1 MNLAKLAIKRPIF
14 ITCIV
19 AIILILGTL
28 SFKNIGLELYPEI
41 DFPAIAV
48 ITTYGG
54 ASPEEIDQLISKPL
68 EDQLGSIPGLKHIST
83 TNSESLSLIVL
94 EFNMDVEV
102 DTASQDVRDKIGFAI
117 NKLPDDLE
125 NDPIV
130 YKFDP
135 GATAVIRLALISDL
149 PSGEMYDLANE
160 TLKPM
165 IERVNDVGSVQI
177 IGGARREIHV
187 DIDQEKLNSYMIP
200 MTTIVSRMK
209 SSGANVPIG
218 TEDRGSKQT
227 VFRAMGEYTNI
238 DQINNSLISFS
249 GEMGNSVN
257 VKTLGNVTD
266 GLVDL
271 ATKGYIYFPDK
282 VQKSDNKKKEDAN
295 IKNPSGKIQSC
306 IYLDVIKQSGKN
318 TVSVT
323 DSVKAQLGSINATLK
338 QMPGNSSLIVAIDQ
352 SKWIRTNVNETVNS
366 IFIGVILAILVVYLF
381 LGNIRST
388 IITAIAIPNSM
399 LGAVILMYVMGYTF
413 NVMTLMALS
422 LVVGLLVDDAI
433 VVRENIFRKLE
444 DGEDSFSAA
453 EHGTNEVMLAV
464 IATTLAILSVFMPVG
479 MLSGV
484 IGKMFKPFAFTVVF
498 AMIVSLFDALTV
510 APFLSAYFAGSGE
523 KSSNMFTKA
532 FENFQDYMD
541 RLYAKIMRFCLNHSI
556 LVIGITLAVF
566 ISSIALLGFVKKTF
580 KPTGDEGEFKIYIET
595 PGGTSLQGTEEA
607 CKKIE
612 EKIKTIKD
620 LDHYAVAAGSS
631 LGDATAGE
639 IHVFLKKEREHTTD
653 QIQETVRGML
663 KEFSSLHPSVASAQG
678 YKGNAPYT
686 LVVSGRNIETVEQGA
701 AIIYEK
707 VKNIP
712 DLVDMDTS
720 VRKGSPEFRVTF
732 NQERMQALG
741 VMNSVAGSELRYNI
755 SGEIVGQFREKGV
768 GYDIRARLKPGQRDL
783 GQTFNSTKIS
793 NTSGRMIP
801 LSNVA
806 NGEYT
811 TGFSKIL
818 RKDKAYIVKILANI
832 APGGGV
838 GDAMSKTKD
847 LLKDVKLPL
856 GVTYT
861 FSGESEMFAETA
873 QSIVIALILAIMF
886 IYLVL
891 SSLYESF
898 ITPFTIL
905 LAVPPALT
913 GAMFA
918 LFITRST
925 LDIMSMIGMVVLMGI
940 VTKNSILLVDNAVHG
955 VKSGIPR
962 KDAIL
967 QAGQR
972 RLRPILMTTFAM
984 LAGMLPLALGIGEA
998 AKMRQ
1003 SMGVSIMGGI
1013 IVSTIITLVVVP
1025 AVFEYT
1031 ERFRE
1036 ATESKVLKRQK
1047 EWEPAMEPASEPIA
1061 ETKPDIKKRKSKKES

>member
-1 MNLAKLAIKRPIF
+1 MNIAKLAIKRPIF

-19 AIILILGTL
+19 TLILILGL
-28 SFKNIGLELYPEI
+28 ISFRNIGLELYPNI

-102 DTASQDVRDKIGFAI
+102 DTAAQDVRDKLGLAVS
-117 NKLPDDLE
+117 KLPDDLE
-125 NDPIV
+125 DDPIV

-135 GATAVIRLALISDL
+135 GSSAVIRLALISDL

-165 IERVNDVGSVQI
+165 IERINDVGSVQI

-187 DIDQEKLNSYMIP
+187 DIDQDKMNSYMIP
-200 MTTIVSRMK
+200 MTSIVTSMK
-209 SSGANVPIG
+209 RSGSNVPIG

-238 DQINNSLISFS
+238 GQISNTLISFS
-249 GEMGNSVN
+249 GDVGNSVS
-257 VKTLGNVTD
+257 VKNLGTVSD
-266 GLVDL
+266 GLKDL
-271 ATKGYIYFPDK
+271 STKGYMYVPEASRKD
-282 VQKSDNKKKEDAN
+282 DNKKTGA
-295 IKNPSGKIQSC
+295 GRIQSC
-306 IYLDVIKQSGKN
+306 IYLDVVKQSGKN

-323 DSVKAQLGSINATLK
+323 DAVKAQLGSINTILK
-338 QMPGNSSLIVAIDQ
+338 QMPGNSSIIVATDQ
-352 SKWIRTNVNETVNS
+352 SKWIRTNVDETVTS
-366 IFIGVILAILVVYLF
+366 IVIGVVLAVLVVYLF
-381 LGNIRST
+381 LGNVRST

-399 LGAVILMYVMGYTF
+399 LGAIILMYVMDYTF

-444 DGEDSFSAA
+444 EGQDSFRAA
-453 EHGTNEVMLAV
+453 ENGTNEVMLAV
-464 IATTLAILSVFMPVG
+464 IATTLAILSVFTPVG

-523 KSSNMFTKA
+523 KSSNIFTRA
-532 FENFQDYMD
+532 FERFQDYMD
-541 RLYAKIMRFCLNHSI
+541 RLYSKVMAFCLDHSL
-556 LVIGITLAVF
+556 LVIGVTLAVF
-566 ISSIALLGFVKKTF
+566 ISSVGLLGMVKKTF

-595 PGGTSLQGTEEA
+595 PPGTSLQGTEEA

-612 EKIKTIKD
+612 EKLKTIKE

-631 LGDATAGE
+631 LGEATAGE
-639 IHVFLKKEREHTTD
+639 IHVFLKKKREKNTD
-653 QIQETVRGML
+653 QVQEIVRGIL
-663 KEFSSLHPSVASAQG
+663 KEFPTLHPSVASAQG
-678 YKGNAPYT
+678 FKGNAPYT
-686 LVVSGRNIETVEQGA
+686 LVVSGRNIETVEQA
-701 AIIYEK
+701 SSIIYEK
-707 VKNIP
+707 VKNIS

-732 NQERMQALG
+732 NQEKMQALG
-741 VMNSVAGSELRYNI
+741 VMNSIAGAELRYNI
-755 SGEIVGQFREKGV
+755 SGEIVGQFREKGI
-768 GYDIRARLKPGQRDL
+768 GYDIRARLKPEQRDL
-783 GQTFNSTKIS
+783 GLTFNNTKIA
-793 NTSGRMIP
+793 NTGGRLIP
-801 LSNVA
+801 ISNVA
-806 NGEYT
+806 KGEYT

-818 RKDKAYIVKILANI
+818 RKDKAYIVKITANI

-838 GDAMSKTKD
+838 GDAMAKTKE
-847 LLKDVKLPL
+847 LLKDVKLPI
-856 GVTYT
+856 GVSYT

-873 QSIVIALILAIMF
+873 QSIVIALVLAIMF
-886 IYLVL
+886 IFLVL
-891 SSLYESF
+891 ASLYESF

-913 GAMFA
+913 GALFA

-925 LDIMSMIGMVVLMGI
+925 LDIMSMIGMVVLMGL

-955 VKSGIPR
+955 VKAGIPR

-998 AKMRQ
+998 ARMRQ

-1036 ATESKVLKRQK
+1036 KTESRILKREKQ
-1047 EWEPAMEPASEPIA
+1047 WEPAMEPAAEPEVIA
-1061 ETKPDIKKRKSKKES
+1061 EDKPKGRKKSSVKK

>member
-1 MNLAKLAIKRPIF
+1 MNIARLAIKRPIF

-19 AIILILGTL
+19 SIIIILGML
-28 SFKNIGLELYPEI
+28 SYKNIGVELFPEI

-94 EFNMDVEV
+94 EFNMDVGV
-102 DTASQDVRDKIGFAI
+102 DTAAQDVRDKVGFAV
-117 NKLPDDLE
+117 NNLPEDLE
-125 NDPIV
+125 DDPII

-135 GATAVIRLALISDL
+135 GATAVIRLALVSDL
-149 PSGEMYDLANE
+149 PSGQMYDLANE

-165 IERVNDVGSVQI
+165 IERINDVGSVQI
-177 IGGARREIHV
+177 RGGARREIHV
-187 DIDQEKLNSYMIP
+187 NIDQEKLNSYMIP
-200 MTTIVSRMK
+200 MTTVVSRMK
-209 SSGANVPIG
+209 SSGSNVPIG
-218 TEDRGSKQT
+218 TEDKGPSQT
-227 VFRAMGEYTNI
+227 VFRAMGEYTSI
-238 DQINNSLISFS
+238 EQINNSMISFS
-249 GEMGNSVN
+249 GELGNSVS
-257 VKTLGNVTD
+257 VKNLGTVTD
-266 GLVDL
+266 GLKDL
-271 ATKGYIYFPDK
+271 ETKGYIYYTDNYTDDK
-282 VQKSDNKKKEDAN
+282 NKKNTGTKER
-295 IKNPSGKIQSC
+295 SGRIQSC

-318 TVSVT
+318 TVAVT
-323 DSVKAQLGSINATLK
+323 DAVKAQLGSINASLK

-352 SKWIRTNVNETVNS
+352 SKWIRTNVKETVNS
-366 IFIGVILAILVVYLF
+366 IVIGIILAILVVYLF

-399 LGAVILMYVMGYTF
+399 LGAVVLMYVMGYTF

-444 DGEDSFSAA
+444 EGEDSFRAA

-523 KSSNMFTKA
+523 KSHNMFIRA
-532 FENFQDYMD
+532 VERFQDSMD
-541 RLYAKIMRFCLNHSI
+541 RLYSKVMRFCLDHSL
-556 LVIGITLAVF
+556 LVIGVTLAVF
-566 ISSIALLGFVKKTF
+566 ISSIGLLGFVKKTF
-580 KPTGDEGEFKIYIET
+580 KPTGDPGEFKIYIET
-595 PGGTSLQGTEEA
+595 PGGTSLQGTEDA

-612 EKIKTIKD
+612 EKLKTIKD
-620 LDHYAVAAGSS
+620 LDHYAVAAGSA

-639 IHVFLKKEREHTTD
+639 IHVFLREDREKTTD
-653 QIQETVRGML
+653 EIQTIVREML
-663 KEFSSLHPSVASAQG
+663 KEFSHLHPSVGDAQG

-686 LVVSGRNIETVEQGA
+686 LVISGRDIETVEQA
-701 AIIYEK
+701 AGVIYEK
-707 VKNIP
+707 IKNIP
-712 DLVDMDTS
+712 DLADMDTS

-741 VMNSVAGSELRYNI
+741 VLNSVAGAELRYNI
-755 SGEIVGQFREKGV
+755 SGEVVGQYREKGI
-768 GYDIRARLKPGQRDL
+768 GYDIRSRLKPGQRDL
-783 GQTFNSTKIS
+783 GQTFNSTKIA

-806 NGEYT
+806 KGEYT

-818 RKDKAYIVKILANI
+818 RKDKAYIVKITANI

-838 GDAMSKTKD
+838 GDAMAKTKD
-847 LLKDVKLPL
+847 LLKNVKLPL
-856 GVTYT
+856 GITYG

-873 QSIVIALILAIMF
+873 QSIIIALILAVFF
-886 IYLVL
+886 IFMVL

-905 LAVPPALT
+905 LAIPPALT
-913 GAMFA
+913 GALFA
-918 LFITRST
+918 LLISRST
-925 LDIMSMIGMVVLMGI
+925 LDIMSMIGMVVLMGL

-955 VKSGIPR
+955 VKSGIQR
-962 KDAIL
+962 KEAIL

-1003 SMGVSIMGGI
+1003 SMGISIMGGI
-1013 IVSTIITLVVVP
+1013 IISTVITLVVVP

-1036 ATESKVLKRQK
+1036 RTESRVFKREK
-1047 EWEPAMEPASEPIA
+1047 EYEPAMEPEPEEIA
-1061 ETKPDIKKRKSKKES
+1061 VDKPGKKKNPLKKK

>member
-1 MNLAKLAIKRPIF
+1 MSIARLAIKRPIF

-19 AIILILGTL
+19 AVIVILGAL
-28 SFKNIGLELYPEI
+28 SFRNIGVELFPEM

-54 ASPEEIDQLISKPL
+54 ASPEEIDQLVSKPL

-94 EFNMDVEV
+94 EFNMSVDV
-102 DTASQDVRDKIGFAI
+102 DTAAQDVRDKIGFAV
-117 NKLPDDLE
+117 NKLPEDME
-125 NDPIV
+125 NDPII

-165 IERVNDVGSVQI
+165 IERINDVGSVQI

-187 DIDQEKLNSYMIP
+187 DIDQDKLNSYMIP
-200 MTTIVSRMK
+200 MTAIVSRMK

-218 TEDRGSKQT
+218 TEDRGPRQT
-227 VFRAMGEYTNI
+227 VFRAMGEYTSI
-238 DQINNSLISFS
+238 DQISNSLISFS
-249 GEMGNSVN
+249 GDVGNSVS
-257 VKTLGNVTD
+257 VKNLGTVTD
-266 GLVDL
+266 GLKDL
-271 ATKGYIYFPDK
+271 QTKGYIYYPDK
-282 VQKSDNKKKEDAN
+282 DIIDKNNKGAEKKERT
-295 IKNPSGKIQSC
+295 GRIQSC

-318 TVSVT
+318 TVAVT
-323 DSVKAQLGSINATLK
+323 DAVKAQLGQINASLK
-338 QMPGNSSLIVAIDQ
+338 HMPGNSTLIAAVDQ
-352 SKWIRTNVNETVNS
+352 SKWIRTNVDETVFS
-366 IFIGVILAILVVYLF
+366 IVLGIILAVFVVYFF
-381 LGNIRST
+381 LGNVRST

-413 NVMTLMALS
+413 NIMTLMALS

-498 AMIVSLFDALTV
+498 AMLVSLFDALTV

-523 KSSNMFTKA
+523 KSSNIFTRS
-532 FENFQDYMD
+532 FERFQDNMD
-541 RLYAKIMRFCLNHSI
+541 RLYQRVMGFCLNHSI

-595 PGGTSLQGTEEA
+595 PGGTSLQGTEDA
-607 CKKIE
+607 LKKIE

-620 LDHYAVAAGSS
+620 LDHYAVSAGSS

-639 IHVFLKKEREHTTD
+639 IHVFLKKEREKTTD
-653 QIQETVRGML
+653 ETQKVVRGML
-663 KEFSSLHPSVASAQG
+663 KEFSALHPSVGSAQG

-686 LVVSGRNIETVEQGA
+686 LVVSGRDIETVEKA
-701 AIIYEK
+701 ADVIYEK
-707 VKNIP
+707 IKNIP
-712 DLVDMDTS
+712 DLADMDTS

-741 VMNSVAGSELRYNI
+741 VLNSVAGAELRYNI
-755 SGEIVGQFREKGV
+755 SGEIVGQYREKGV

-783 GQTFNSTKIS
+783 GQTFNSTRIA
-793 NTSGRMIP
+793 NTGGRMVP

-806 NGEYT
+806 KGEYT

-818 RKDKAYIVKILANI
+818 RKDKAYIVKIIANI

-838 GDAMSKTKD
+838 GDAMARTKE
-847 LLKDVKLPL
+847 LLKDVKLPI
-856 GVTYT
+856 GVTYA

-873 QSIVIALILAIMF
+873 QSIVIALILAILF

-913 GAMFA
+913 GALFA
-918 LFITRST
+918 LLISRST
-925 LDIMSMIGMVVLMGI
+925 LDIMSMIGMVVLMGL

-955 VKSGIPR
+955 VKAGIPR
-962 KDAIL
+962 RDAIL
-967 QAGQR
+967 HAGQR
-972 RLRPILMTTFAM
+972 RLRPIMMTTFAM
-984 LAGMLPLALGIGEA
+984 LAGMMPLALGIGEA

-1003 SMGVSIMGGI
+1003 SMGISIMGGI
-1013 IVSTIITLVVVP
+1013 IVSTVITLVVVP

-1031 ERFRE
+1031 ERLRE
-1036 ATESKVLKRQK
+1036 KTESRILKREK
-1047 EWEPAMEPASEPIA
+1047 KWEPAMEP
-1061 ETKPDIKKRKSKKES
+1061 KPDLDEIVEEKLNIKKKVKKEK